1 MNRLVYNVV
10 LSRYEINDREYQR
23 GNHKLTIQRIWPHM
37 VQKTKK
43 NKTGQNTICVRHH
56 YAHANTNN
64 VNKT

>member
-10 LSRYEINDREYQR
+10 LSRYEINDSEYQR

-43 NKTGQNTICVRHH
+43 NKTGQNTTQHVLDTTMHMQTQI
-56 YAHANTNN
+56 T
-64 VNKT
+64 